1 MLLSNPLGKL
11 KPLSRIK
18 PYAHTHPRYHHHH
31 YYKSLYKNKTMATP
45 IYSPSP
51 RLDRFQ
57 QSLESIYGPF
67 SSIPDPS
74 TWTPPPKSG
83 GHRGRYLWTDAYG
96 VLNLLTMHREYTA
109 TLDLTTNTS
118 EKEKNRYLTMAERLV
133 ETVHEVLGRTR
144 DGKRRLPGASEE
156 NVVGGGLRIGKE
168 EESGMDGDGQYHH
181 YLTVWMF
188 ALNRLSMATGDGK
201 YNRQA
206 VALAKAIHPRFFV
219 NRKSSRPRMVW
230 KMAMDLSAP
239 LVQSEGNLDPID
251 GFVVFRLLQAA
262 AVKFDGEESEGVLS
276 EEIDDY
282 RRVMARKGEHFVSSD
297 PLDLGMTLWTAHW
310 FSEREEWAAR
320 LAGRCFEQLCMPL
333 LSFPSP
339 ISAIPANEVD
349 DLFEINRYL
358 ERNVKY
364 RLAFREFGTAL
375 GAQCQSHQSTEKDR
389 AVDLKNYADAIITA
403 WDPYME
409 LTLGSDL
416 MHDDLRPITRV
427 MYATALVPGGEFFLS
442 IGTLE
447 MQG

>member
-1 MLLSNPLGKL
+1 MG
-11 KPLSRIK
+11 
-18 PYAHTHPRYHHHH
+18 
-31 YYKSLYKNKTMATP
+31 TP

-57 QSLESIYGPF
+57 QSLESVYGPF
-67 SSIPDPS
+67 TSIPDPNA
-74 TWTPPPKSG
+74 WTPPRKSG

-96 VLNLLTMHREYTA
+96 VLNLLTMHREYTN
-109 TLDLTTNTS
+109 TLDLTANTS
-118 EKEKNRYLTMAERLV
+118 EKEKNRYLIMAERLV
-133 ETVHEVLGRTR
+133 EVVHDVLGKTR
-144 DGKRRLPGASEE
+144 DGISRLPGASEE

-168 EESGMDGDGQYHH
+168 EEGGMDGDGQYHH

-188 ALNRLSMATGDGK
+188 ALNRLSMATGDPK

-219 NRKSSRPRMVW
+219 NRESNRPRMVW
-230 KMAMDLSAP
+230 KMAMDLSVP

-262 AVKFDGEESEGVLS
+262 AVRFEGAAGEGVLS

-282 RRVMARKGEHFVSSD
+282 QRVMARKGEHFVSSD

-320 LAGRCFEQLCMPL
+320 LAGRCFEQLCMSHSPR
-333 LSFPSP
+333 P
-339 ISAIPANEVD
+339 ISIIPADEID

-358 ERNVKY
+358 ERNIKY
-364 RLAFREFGTAL
+364 RLAFREFGTSL
-375 GAQCQSHQSTEKDR
+375 GAQCQSQQSTEKDR
-389 AVDLKNYADAIITA
+389 AVDLKHYADAIIAA

-409 LTLGSDL
+409 LTMSSDL

-427 MYATALVPGGEFFLS
+427 MYATALMPGGEFFLFHLRDL
-442 IGTLE
+442 G
-447 MQG
+447 